1 MAYGK
6 ENIMRKE
13 VLSVAGGVCALLLGT
28 LSTQAQEVEP
38 SCNMCESTY
47 VSDEEIGEYL
57 EIDRTDQQIRML
69 DIGRANVGVALVKRG
84 RLERPAG
91 AAEHSLVSEVYYVLS
106 GSGTNLTGT
115 ELIDPEPRVP
125 PSRLNG
131 PGHNASGIRNG
142 VATELKAG
150 DVYVIPAG
158 VGHQFTHIDDH
169 IEYIL
174 IRVDPDQIVPL
185 FDEEDSRGYLD
196 EQR

>member
-1 MAYGK
+1 MAHDK
-6 ENIMRKE
+6 ENIMRKA
-13 VLSVAGGVCALLLGT
+13 VVSVVGGVCALLQGS
-28 LSTQAQEVEP
+28 LSTQAQEVET
-38 SCNMCESTY
+38 SCNMCQSTY
-47 VSDEEIGEYL
+47 VSAEEIGEYL
-57 EIDRTDQQIRML
+57 EINSTDQQIRML

-106 GSGTNLTGT
+106 GSGTNVTGT

-131 PGHNASGIRNG
+131 PGHNASEIRNG

-174 IRVDPDQIVPL
+174 IRIDPDQIVPL
-185 FDEEDSRGYLD
+185 FDEEDSREYLNA
-196 EQR
+196 QR

>member
-13 VLSVAGGVCALLLGT
+13 VLSVAGGICVLLLGT
-28 LSTQAQEVEP
+28 LSTQAQEVEVEP
-38 SCNMCESTY
+38 SCTMCESTY
-47 VSDEEIGEYL
+47 VSVEEIGEYL
-57 EIDRTDQQIRML
+57 EIDSTDQQIRML
-69 DIGRANVGVALVKRG
+69 DIGRANVGVALVKREQPG
-84 RLERPAG
+84 G

-158 VGHQFTHIDDH
+158 VGHQFIHIDDH

-174 IRVDPDQIVPL
+174 IRLDPDQIVPL
-185 FDEEDSRGYLD
+185 FDEEDSRGYLA